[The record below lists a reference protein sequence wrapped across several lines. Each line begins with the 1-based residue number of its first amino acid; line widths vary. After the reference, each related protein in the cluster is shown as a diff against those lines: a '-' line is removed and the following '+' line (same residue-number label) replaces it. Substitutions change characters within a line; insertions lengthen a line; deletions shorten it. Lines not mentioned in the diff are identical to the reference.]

1 MKVPLSR
8 PDIGQ
13 AEIHAVVEVLQSGT
27 LSIGPNV
34 EELERLCAQCA
45 GVRFAVAV
53 NSGTSALMLIMK
65 FLNPRKGDLWIT
77 TPFSFVTSSNIA
89 LYERAIP
96 IFSDID
102 PITLNM
108 DPQALSET
116 INQIIKGQHT
126 IGDGR
131 VHYQSNRLKG
141 IIGVDIFG
149 QPMDWDA
156 VIALCNKH
164 RLEIVE
170 DSCESIGATYK
181 GKPCGSF
188 GIAGA
193 FAFYPNKQITT
204 GEGGVVVTD
213 HYDLFQMARSLR
225 NQGRGIDEQW
235 LNHVELGYNFRMDE
249 LSASL
254 GVQQMNRIDQLLNQ
268 RAAVANQYNQLFRDS
283 SYIQTPVIGAFTTK
297 MSWFVYV
304 ILLDP
309 HIPRDRLLSFLQKKG
324 VGCREYF
331 RPIHLQ
337 PLYQKMFGY
346 RPGTFPVTESIAAR
360 TIALP
365 FHSQLTSEEQEYVVD
380 CVQQG
385 VEML

>member
-13 AEIHAVVEVLQSGT
+13 AEIDAVVGVLRSGT
-27 LSIGPNV
+27 LSMGPHV
-34 EELERLCAQCA
+34 EELERLSAQRA

-65 FLNPRKGDLWIT
+65 FLNLQKGDLWIT
-77 TPFSFVTSSNIA
+77 TPFSFVTSSNIV

-102 PITLNM
+102 PVTLNM
-108 DPQALSET
+108 DPSALTET
-116 INQIIKGQHT
+116 INQVIQGRLT

-141 IIGVDIFG
+141 VIGVDIFG
-149 QPMDWDA
+149 QPLDWDA
-156 VIALCNKH
+156 VTALCNKH

-193 FAFYPNKQITT
+193 FAFYPNKQMTT
-204 GEGGVVVTD
+204 GEGGVLVTD
-213 HYDLFQMARSLR
+213 HHDLYQMARSLR
-225 NQGRGIDEQW
+225 NQGRGINEQW

-254 GVQQMNRIDQLLNQ
+254 GVQQINRLDQLLER
-268 RAAVANQYNQLFRDS
+268 RAAVANRYNQLFRDCC
-283 SYIQTPVIGAFTTK
+283 YVQTPIIGPFTTR

-304 ILLDP
+304 ILLDH
-309 HIPRDRLLSFLQKKG
+309 HIPRDRLLSFLEKEE

-337 PLYQKMFGY
+337 PVYQKMFGY
-346 RPGTFPVTESIAAR
+346 KPGVFPITESIAAR

-365 FHSQLTSEEQEYVVD
+365 FHSQLSSAEQEYVVD
-380 CVQQG
+380 RVKRG
-385 VEML
+385 VETL